1 MMLPEGA
8 EGAAL
13 ADVARAAPAD
23 VALDIGNDTRAPF
36 QMAGFQVL
44 GVETVRTAAGLD
56 KPVIQPP
63 IPVPGGMETS
73 CLICSKRDN
82 AGVQFAEPLIQS
94 LL

>member
-8 EGAAL
+8 GG
-13 ADVARAAPAD
+13 AAPAD
-23 VALDIGNDTRAPF
+23 VALDIRNETRAPF
-36 QMAGFQVL
+36 QLPGLQVM

-56 KPVIQPP
+56 KPVVQPP

-73 CLICSKRDN
+73 CLICRKRDN
-82 AGVQFAEPLIQS
+82 AGVRFAQPLIQS